1 MYSDRQDAGRQLVA
15 NLRRYTGGGVR
26 VLGLHGGGVPVA
38 AETAARLGCALDALV
53 VRELVVPGPPGVLV
67 GAVAE
72 GPARVLDE
80 EAVRRSGAGE
90 TRIRELERDAR
101 VEARALG
108 LRLRGRRPSLPPT
121 GRDVIV
127 VDDGAA
133 GRLAAEV
140 ACRDARAQGAGRVVF
155 AVAAAPP
162 ATIDHLWTVADEVVC
177 PLSPTFFVTASDFY
191 LDFAPVSEVE
201 AARLLER
208 ASQHTA

>member
-1 MYSDRQDAGRQLVA
+1 MYFDRQDAGRQLVT
-15 NLRRYTGGGVR
+15 NLRRYTGGDVR

-38 AETAARLGCALDALV
+38 AETAAPLGCALDVLV

-80 EAVRRSGAGE
+80 DAVRRAGAGE
-90 TRIRELERDAR
+90 AQMGELERDAR

-108 LRLRGRRPSLPPT
+108 LRLRGRRAGLPLA

-133 GRLAAEV
+133 CRFAVEA
-140 ACRDARAQGAGRVVF
+140 ACRDARARGAGRIVF
-155 AVAAAPP
+155 AVAAASPP
-162 ATIDHLWTVADEVVC
+162 TVDHLWTVADEVVC

-201 AARLLER
+201 AGRLLER
-208 ASQHTA
+208 ASEHTA